1 MPGEPTSQ
9 TTCLRS
15 SGAFYLLLQLTDSA
29 LPIGTYSH
37 SWGLETAVQAGH
49 LRDRAGVQQYLLG
62 VLHMS
67 LAPWE
72 GKACGLAYLRAQE
85 GSPSEL
91 RDLQAQLNA
100 TRWATEPRQASLD
113 LGKRLAQL
121 AERTWGIR
129 PPTHAGEG
137 LHHCLVFGWV
147 CAAAGID
154 LEDALRAYLFSAL
167 SGWVSAAVRLVPLG
181 HSDGQALLASL
192 YEPIEQSLQQEILPN
207 LNTELGSQLSS
218 FAPLQERDCQA
229 HQRLYSRLFQS

>member
-1 MPGEPTSQ
+1 MPGEPAS
-9 TTCLRS
+9 LRS

-29 LPIGTYSH
+29 LPIGAYSH
-37 SWGLETAVQAGH
+37 SWGMETAVQAGH
-49 LRDRAGVQQYLLG
+49 LRDRAGVLQYLLG
-62 VLHMS
+62 VLHLS
-67 LAPWE
+67 LAPGE

-85 GSPSEL
+85 ESAAEL

-121 AERTWGIR
+121 AERTWGIP

-147 CAAAGID
+147 CAAAGVG
-154 LEDALRAYLFSAL
+154 LEEALRAYLFSAL
-167 SGWVSAAVRLVPLG
+167 VGWVSAAVRLVPLG
-181 HSDGQALLASL
+181 HSDGQAILASL
-192 YEPIEQSLQQEILPN
+192 YEPIERVLQREILPN
-207 LNTELGSQLSS
+207 LNPELGSQLGG

-229 HQRLYSRLFQS
+229 HQQLYSRLFQS